1 MVQDNGHTLA
11 LIQGGEEIREI
22 LHSDTVIYLGT
33 LEETACLTCEVSPD
47 FSLPQGWRELTQRE
61 LFGRLADHSRGL
73 VGYASQLL
81 LWQRTNR
88 FCPVCGHSTEAI
100 GGTWGR
106 ICPNCGYNSYPPVTP
121 AILVLVYDGA
131 RMLLTHKPG
140 WGKRFS
146 CIAGFVEP
154 GESLEECVQR
164 EVHEEVGLEVTDVT
178 YVGSQPWPFPHQLM
192 VGFTARYVGGTL
204 HLDEQELDDAAWF
217 HADALPELPPPE
229 SLAHHIIVTWLAS
242 RNSN

>member
-22 LHSDTVIYLGT
+22 LHPDTVTYLGT
-33 LEETACLTCEVSPD
+33 LEETPCLACEVSPD

-61 LFGRLADHSRGL
+61 LFGRLADDSRGL